1 MKKNSWKILLS
12 VLLMVTMVVGIL
24 PGAAFAEEPG
34 GTQDQQIVNENG
46 DGTGTGGDP
55 GQGPDSPDSEES
67 LSVSSVGASRAYNS
81 VPINLTVS
89 SYGAPFINGSTGEHT
104 VTTYKTTKYVK
115 RSDVGSDNA
124 SGSATG
130 RFVGSNETGW
140 TLYVDLV
147 VGNYTETLTTNARI
161 TNKDMSGATGNIT
174 FGVSFNT
181 SGGVSITLRIT
192 GGVPLPVEELETK
205 LVYDANGGVNPPAAE
220 AKQVEKGK
228 TGSFTVKGQENM
240 TNGDLI
246 FKEWNTAANGS
257 GTSYSKDDTAVVEA
271 GKTLTLYAQW
281 DNGQTPPPAP
291 TPDLGKLGITKTA
304 SVSTVKPGDNFSY
317 TISVANNTGVD
328 LTHVVVRDVLP
339 AGITY
344 VDSTVPAGVTFTGTT
359 DAPAWTIDSIKNG
372 DTVTL
377 TVNVTV
383 AENAVPGEVTNTAK
397 ITHIVAGMNEYGEDS
412 LPSATANVEIKS
424 GDEKVSMSGKL
435 TVKFVGLDSADFPAG
450 YKVSGAEGNEFFKG
464 NISPLTKD
472 ETAMTYTYS
481 TTIEAVPGK
490 EYTLSFAQTGFAVDG
505 YSCDAKETA
514 EVKATADKEAGLEA
528 TITIN
533 YTKNANVRVPAR
545 VIVEFVGLDS
555 ADPLPAAYAL
565 TGADT
570 NEFLK
575 GAIALGGEEAAAG
588 HRCRTYDTTVEA
600 VLGQSYTLKFS
611 QSDFN
616 VPGYNCDAQAE
627 VSGNYSAEPVQDD
640 GGGIEVR
647 IRLTY
652 TRQHLITYP
661 GMSVRIYFKG
671 IDSLPTGFN
680 YTLTGAAANPAAP
693 FIGGP
698 LTLRSGMDN
707 GVPYLQFDGG
717 ETTLESGREY
727 TFSFTQ
733 ANYDIDGYSCA
744 LGVTEFKFTPE
755 MATDIVNPVLFV
767 ATNVYTKD
775 GAGDP
780 DWDGLTITKT
790 ANRTYSTC
798 GSTLTYKIT
807 VTNKTGIE
815 LENIKVLDL
824 LDNNL
829 VYHSS
834 GNGFDPDSGMWV
846 ISKLANGNSA
856 ELTLRARI
864 KRGLSLGTVVTNTA
878 YLTEVTY
885 NNDPVRLD
893 PWLYAEASVTVVK
906 GAPQTGDDSDLGLW
920 LSVMTVSIALAG
932 AAAVVF
938 KKRRSN

>member
-1 MKKNSWKILLS
+1 MHNILAETVCDDRLIANLMKGMYDMKKNSWKILLS

-34 GTQDQQIVNENG
+34 GTQDQQIVNEDEG
-46 DGTGTGGDP
+46 GTGTGGDP
-55 GQGPDSPDSEES
+55 GQDPDSPDSEEFMS
-67 LSVSSVGASRAYNS
+67 VESVSASRAYNS

-104 VTTYKTTKYVK
+104 VTTYKITKYVK

-147 VGNYTETLTTNARI
+147 VGSYTETLTTNARI

-181 SGGVSITLRIT
+181 SGGVGTTLRIT
-192 GGVPLPVEELETK
+192 GGVPLPVEELETR

-246 FKEWNTAANGS
+246 FKGWNTAANGS

-344 VDSTVPAGVTFTGTT
+344 VDSTVPAGVTFTGSA

-377 TVNVTV
+377 TVNVAV

-397 ITHIVAGMNEYGEDS
+397 IAHIVAGMSEYGEDQLS
-412 LPSATANVEIKS
+412 GATANVEIKS
-424 GDEKVSMSGKL
+424 GDGGEE
-435 TVKFVGLDSADFPAG
+435 
-450 YKVSGAEGNEFFKG
+450 AE
-464 NISPLTKD
+464 
-472 ETAMTYTYS
+472 
-481 TTIEAVPGK
+481 
-490 EYTLSFAQTGFAVDG
+490 
-505 YSCDAKETA
+505 
-514 EVKATADKEAGLEA
+514 
-528 TITIN
+528 
-533 YTKNANVRVPAR
+533 VPAR
-545 VIVEFVGLDS
+545 VIVEFVGLDP

-575 GAIALGGEEAAAG
+575 GAIALGDEEAAAG
-588 HRCRTYDTTVEA
+588 LRCRTYNTTVKA
-600 VLGQSYTLKFS
+600 VLGKPYTLKFS
-611 QSDFN
+611 QSGFN

-652 TRQHLITYP
+652 TRQNLITYP
-661 GMSVRIYFKG
+661 EMSVRIYFKG

-698 LTLRSGMDN
+698 LTLRPGMDN
-707 GVPYLQFDGG
+707 GVPYLQLDGG

-733 ANYDIDGYSCA
+733 ANYNIDGYSCA

-775 GAGDP
+775 GSGDP

-790 ANRTYSTC
+790 ANRAYSTC

-846 ISKLANGNSA
+846 ISKLANGKSA

-885 NNDPVRLD
+885 NNDPVRLE

-920 LSVMTVSIALAG
+920 LAVMTASLALAG

-938 KKRRSN
+938 KKRRSS

>member
-12 VLLMVTMVVGIL
+12 VLLMVTMVAGML

-34 GTQDQQIVNENG
+34 GTQDQQIVNEDG

-55 GQGPDSPDSEES
+55 GQDPDSPDSEEFMS
-67 LSVSSVGASRAYNS
+67 VESVSASRAYNS

-104 VTTYKTTKYVK
+104 VTTYKITKYVK

-181 SGGVSITLRIT
+181 SGGVGTTLRIT

-205 LVYDANGGVNPPAAE
+205 IVYDANDGVNPPAAE
-220 AKQVEKGK
+220 SKQVEKGK

-240 TNGDLI
+240 TNGDLM
-246 FKEWNTAANGS
+246 FKGWNTAANGS
-257 GTSYSKDDTAVVEA
+257 GISYSKGDTAVVEA

-304 SVSTVKPGDNFSY
+304 SVSAVKPGDNFSY

-328 LTHVVVRDVLP
+328 LTHVVVRDALP

-344 VDSTVPAGVTFTGTT
+344 VDSTVPAGVAFTGTT
-359 DAPAWTIDSIKNG
+359 DAPAWTIDSIRNG
-372 DTVTL
+372 GTVTI

-397 ITHIVAGMNEYGEDS
+397 ITHIVAGMHEYGEDS
-412 LPSATANVEIKS
+412 LTSATANVEIKS
-424 GDEKVSMSGKL
+424 GDGGEE
-435 TVKFVGLDSADFPAG
+435 
-450 YKVSGAEGNEFFKG
+450 AE
-464 NISPLTKD
+464 
-472 ETAMTYTYS
+472 
-481 TTIEAVPGK
+481 
-490 EYTLSFAQTGFAVDG
+490 
-505 YSCDAKETA
+505 
-514 EVKATADKEAGLEA
+514 
-528 TITIN
+528 
-533 YTKNANVRVPAR
+533 VPAR
-545 VIVEFVGLDS
+545 VIVEFVGLDP

-588 HRCRTYDTTVEA
+588 LRCRTYNTTVKA
-600 VLGQSYTLKFS
+600 VLGKPYTLKFS
-611 QSDFN
+611 QSGFN

-652 TRQHLITYP
+652 TRQNLITYP
-661 GMSVRIYFKG
+661 EMSVRIYFKG
-671 IDSLPTGFN
+671 IDSLPTDFN

-698 LTLRSGMDN
+698 LTLRPGMDN
-707 GVPYLQFDGG
+707 GVPYLQLDGG

-733 ANYDIDGYSCA
+733 ANYNIDGYTCA

-775 GAGDP
+775 GSGDP

-846 ISKLANGNSA
+846 ISKLANGKSA

-864 KRGLSLGTVVTNTA
+864 KRGLSIGTVVTNTA

-885 NNDPVRLD
+885 NNDPVRLE

-920 LSVMTVSIALAG
+920 LSVMTASLALAG

-938 KKRRSN
+938 KKRRSS

>member
-55 GQGPDSPDSEES
+55 GQDSDSPDSEES

-104 VTTYKTTKYVK
+104 VTTYKITKYVK

-181 SGGVSITLRIT
+181 SGGVGTTLRIT
-192 GGVPLPVEELETK
+192 GGVPLPVEELETR

-246 FKEWNTAANGS
+246 FKGWNTAANGS

-397 ITHIVAGMNEYGEDS
+397 IAHIVAGMNEYGEDQLS
-412 LPSATANVEIKS
+412 SATAKVEIKS
-424 GDEKVSMSGKL
+424 GDGGEE
-435 TVKFVGLDSADFPAG
+435 
-450 YKVSGAEGNEFFKG
+450 AE
-464 NISPLTKD
+464 
-472 ETAMTYTYS
+472 
-481 TTIEAVPGK
+481 
-490 EYTLSFAQTGFAVDG
+490 
-505 YSCDAKETA
+505 
-514 EVKATADKEAGLEA
+514 
-528 TITIN
+528 
-533 YTKNANVRVPAR
+533 VPAR
-545 VIVEFVGLDS
+545 VIVEFVGLDP

-588 HRCRTYDTTVEA
+588 LRCRTYNTTVKA

-611 QSDFN
+611 QSGFN

-661 GMSVRIYFKG
+661 EMSVRIYFKG
-671 IDSLPTGFN
+671 IDSLPVGFN

-733 ANYDIDGYSCA
+733 ANYNIDGYSCA

-856 ELTLRARI
+856 ELTLRAKI

-920 LSVMTVSIALAG
+920 LSVMTASLALAG

>member
-12 VLLMVTMVVGIL
+12 VLLMVTMVAGML

-34 GTQDQQIVNENG
+34 GTQDQQIVNENE
-46 DGTGTGGDP
+46 DGTDTGGDP
-55 GQGPDSPDSEES
+55 GQDPDSPDSEES

-81 VPINLTVS
+81 VPINLTVT

-104 VTTYKTTKYVK
+104 VTTYKIAKYVK

-181 SGGVSITLRIT
+181 SGGVGTTLRIT

-246 FKEWNTAANGS
+246 FKGWNTAANGS
-257 GTSYSKDDTAVVEA
+257 GTSYSEADTAVVEA

-291 TPDLGKLGITKTA
+291 TPDLGKLGIKKTA

-344 VDSTVPAGVTFTGTT
+344 VDATIPAGVTFTGTT

-397 ITHIVAGMNEYGEDS
+397 IAHIVAGMNEYGEDQLS
-412 LPSATANVEIKS
+412 GATANVEIKS
-424 GDEKVSMSGKL
+424 GDGGEE
-435 TVKFVGLDSADFPAG
+435 
-450 YKVSGAEGNEFFKG
+450 AE
-464 NISPLTKD
+464 
-472 ETAMTYTYS
+472 
-481 TTIEAVPGK
+481 
-490 EYTLSFAQTGFAVDG
+490 
-505 YSCDAKETA
+505 
-514 EVKATADKEAGLEA
+514 
-528 TITIN
+528 
-533 YTKNANVRVPAR
+533 VPAR
-545 VIVEFVGLDS
+545 VIVEFVGLDP

-575 GAIALGGEEAAAG
+575 GAIALGDEEAAAG
-588 HRCRTYDTTVEA
+588 LRCRTYNTTVKA

-611 QSDFN
+611 QSGFN

-661 GMSVRIYFKG
+661 EMSVRIYFKG
-671 IDSLPTGFN
+671 IDSLPIGFN

-698 LTLRSGMDN
+698 LTLRSGIDN
-707 GVPYLQFDGG
+707 GVPYMQFDGG

-733 ANYDIDGYSCA
+733 ANYNIDGYSCA

-790 ANRTYSTC
+790 AKRTYSTC

-885 NNDPVRLD
+885 TTDPGRPEPGLNAV
-893 PWLYAEASVTVVK
+893 ASVTVVK

-920 LSVMTVSIALAG
+920 LSVMTLSIALAG

>member
-12 VLLMVTMVVGIL
+12 VLLMVTMVAGML

-34 GTQDQQIVNENG
+34 GTQDQQIVNEDG
-46 DGTGTGGDP
+46 DGTGTGGEP
-55 GQGPDSPDSEES
+55 GQGPDAPDSEES
-67 LSVSSVGASRAYNS
+67 LSVSSVSASRAYNS

-104 VTTYKTTKYVK
+104 ETTYKITKYVK

-181 SGGVSITLRIT
+181 SGGVSTTLRIT

-228 TGSFTVKGQENM
+228 TGSFTVKDKENM
-240 TNGDLI
+240 TNGELI
-246 FKEWNTAANGS
+246 FKGWNTAANGS
-257 GTSYSKDDTAVVEA
+257 GTSYSKGDTAVVEA

-281 DNGQTPPPAP
+281 DNGQTPPPAQ

-304 SVSTVKPGDNFSY
+304 SVSAVKPGDNFSY

-328 LTHVVVRDVLP
+328 LTHVVVRDALP

-344 VDSTVPAGVTFTGTT
+344 VDATVPAGVTFTGTT
-359 DAPAWTIDSIKNG
+359 DAPAWTIDSIRNG
-372 DTVTL
+372 GTVTL

-397 ITHIVAGMNEYGEDS
+397 IAHIVAGTNEYGEDQ
-412 LPSATANVEIKS
+412 LPGDTADVEIKS
-424 GDEKVSMSGKL
+424 GDGGEE
-435 TVKFVGLDSADFPAG
+435 
-450 YKVSGAEGNEFFKG
+450 AE
-464 NISPLTKD
+464 
-472 ETAMTYTYS
+472 
-481 TTIEAVPGK
+481 
-490 EYTLSFAQTGFAVDG
+490 
-505 YSCDAKETA
+505 
-514 EVKATADKEAGLEA
+514 
-528 TITIN
+528 
-533 YTKNANVRVPAR
+533 VPAR
-545 VIVEFVGLDS
+545 VIVEFVGLDP

-575 GAIALGGEEAAAG
+575 GAIALGDEEAAAG
-588 HRCRTYDTTVEA
+588 LRCRTYNTTVKA
-600 VLGQSYTLKFS
+600 VLGEPYTLKFS
-611 QSDFN
+611 QSGFN

-652 TRQHLITYP
+652 TRQNLITYP
-661 GMSVRIYFKG
+661 EMSVRIYFKG

-698 LTLRSGMDN
+698 LTLRPGMDN
-707 GVPYLQFDGG
+707 GVPYLQLDGG
-717 ETTLESGREY
+717 QTTLESGREY

-733 ANYDIDGYSCA
+733 ANYNIDGYSCA

-775 GAGDP
+775 GSGEP

-790 ANRTYSTC
+790 ANRAYSTC

-846 ISKLANGNSA
+846 ISKLANGKSA

-864 KRGLSLGTVVTNTA
+864 KRGLSIGTVVTNTA

-885 NNDPVRLD
+885 NNDPVRLE

-920 LSVMTVSIALAG
+920 LAVMTASLALAG

-938 KKRRSN
+938 KKRRSS

>member
-12 VLLMVTMVVGIL
+12 VLLMVTMVAGML
-24 PGAAFAEEPG
+24 PGAAFAEESG
-34 GTQDQQIVNENG
+34 GTQDQQIVNEDG

-55 GQGPDSPDSEES
+55 GQDPDSPDSEES

-104 VTTYKTTKYVK
+104 VTTYKITKYVK

-181 SGGVSITLRIT
+181 SGGVGTTLRIT
-192 GGVPLPVEELETK
+192 GGAALPVEELETK
-205 LVYDANGGVNPPAAE
+205 IVYDANGGVNPPAAE
-220 AKQVEKGK
+220 SKQVEKGK

-246 FKEWNTAANGS
+246 FKGWNTAANGS

-291 TPDLGKLGITKTA
+291 TPDLGKLGIKKTA
-304 SVSTVKPGDNFSY
+304 SVSTVKPGDKFSY

-397 ITHIVAGMNEYGEDS
+397 IAHIVAGMSEYGEDQLS
-412 LPSATANVEIKS
+412 GATADVEIKS
-424 GDEKVSMSGKL
+424 GDGGEE
-435 TVKFVGLDSADFPAG
+435 
-450 YKVSGAEGNEFFKG
+450 AE
-464 NISPLTKD
+464 
-472 ETAMTYTYS
+472 
-481 TTIEAVPGK
+481 
-490 EYTLSFAQTGFAVDG
+490 
-505 YSCDAKETA
+505 
-514 EVKATADKEAGLEA
+514 
-528 TITIN
+528 
-533 YTKNANVRVPAR
+533 VPAR
-545 VIVEFVGLDS
+545 VIVEFVGLDP

-575 GAIALGGEEAAAG
+575 GAIALGDEEANAG
-588 HRCRTYDTTVEA
+588 LRCRTYNTTVKA

-611 QSDFN
+611 QSGFN

-671 IDSLPTGFN
+671 IDSLPVGFN

-733 ANYDIDGYSCA
+733 ANYNIDGYTCA

-775 GAGDP
+775 GAGEP

-807 VTNKTGIE
+807 VINKTGIE

-846 ISKLANGNSA
+846 ISKLANGKSA

-878 YLTEVTY
+878 YLTEVTF
-885 NNDPVRLD
+885 NNDSVRLD
-893 PWLYAEASVTVVK
+893 PWFYAEASVTVVK

-920 LSVMTVSIALAG
+920 LSVMTASLALAG

>member
-104 VTTYKTTKYVK
+104 VTTYKITKYVK

-161 TNKDMSGATGNIT
+161 TNMDMSSATGSIG
-174 FGVSFNT
+174 FGISFNT
-181 SGGVSITLRIT
+181 QGGVGTTLRIT

-205 LVYDANGGVNPPAAE
+205 IVYDANGGVNPPAAE

-246 FKEWNTAANGS
+246 FKGWNTAANGS
-257 GTSYSKDDTAVVEA
+257 GTSYSKADTAVVEA

-377 TVNVTV
+377 TVNVAV

-397 ITHIVAGMNEYGEDS
+397 IAHIVAGMSEYGEDS
-412 LPSATANVEIKS
+412 LSSATAKVEIKS
-424 GDEKVSMSGKL
+424 GDGGEE
-435 TVKFVGLDSADFPAG
+435 
-450 YKVSGAEGNEFFKG
+450 AEDAE
-464 NISPLTKD
+464 
-472 ETAMTYTYS
+472 
-481 TTIEAVPGK
+481 EA
-490 EYTLSFAQTGFAVDG
+490 E
-505 YSCDAKETA
+505 
-514 EVKATADKEAGLEA
+514 
-528 TITIN
+528 
-533 YTKNANVRVPAR
+533 VPAR
-545 VIVEFVGLDS
+545 VIVEFVGLDP

-575 GAIALGGEEAAAG
+575 GAIALGDEEAAAG
-588 HRCRTYDTTVEA
+588 LRCRTYNTTVKA

-611 QSDFN
+611 QSGFN

-661 GMSVRIYFKG
+661 EMSVRIYFKG
-671 IDSLPTGFN
+671 IDSLPIGFN

-698 LTLRSGMDN
+698 LTLRSGIDN
-707 GVPYLQFDGG
+707 GVPYMQFDGG

-733 ANYDIDGYSCA
+733 ANYNIDGYSCA

-906 GAPQTGDDSDLGLW
+906 GAPQTGDDSNLGLW
-920 LSVMTVSIALAG
+920 LSVMTASLALAG

>member
-34 GTQDQQIVNENG
+34 GTQDQQIVNEDEG
-46 DGTGTGGDP
+46 GTGTGGDP

-104 VTTYKTTKYVK
+104 ETTYKITKYVK

-181 SGGVSITLRIT
+181 SGGVGTTLRIT
-192 GGVPLPVEELETK
+192 GGVPLPVEELETR

-240 TNGDLI
+240 TNGELI
-246 FKEWNTAANGS
+246 FKGWNTAANGS
-257 GTSYSKDDTAVVEA
+257 GTSYSKGDTAVVEA

-281 DNGQTPPPAP
+281 DSGQTPPPAP

-304 SVSTVKPGDNFSY
+304 SVSAVKPGDNFSY

-328 LTHVVVRDVLP
+328 LTHVVVRDALP

-344 VDSTVPAGVTFTGTT
+344 VDATIPAGVTFTGSAE
-359 DAPAWTIDSIKNG
+359 APAWTIDSIRNG
-372 DTVTL
+372 GTVTI

-397 ITHIVAGMNEYGEDS
+397 IAHIVAGMHEYGEDS
-412 LPSATANVEIKS
+412 LTSATANVEIKS
-424 GDEKVSMSGKL
+424 GDGGEE
-435 TVKFVGLDSADFPAG
+435 
-450 YKVSGAEGNEFFKG
+450 AE
-464 NISPLTKD
+464 
-472 ETAMTYTYS
+472 
-481 TTIEAVPGK
+481 
-490 EYTLSFAQTGFAVDG
+490 
-505 YSCDAKETA
+505 
-514 EVKATADKEAGLEA
+514 
-528 TITIN
+528 
-533 YTKNANVRVPAR
+533 VPAR
-545 VIVEFVGLDS
+545 VIVEFVGLDP

-588 HRCRTYDTTVEA
+588 LRCRTYNTTVKA

-611 QSDFN
+611 QSGFN

-661 GMSVRIYFKG
+661 EMSVRIYFKG

-733 ANYDIDGYSCA
+733 ANYNIDGYSCA

-920 LSVMTVSIALAG
+920 LSVMTASLALAG

>member
-1 MKKNSWKILLS
+1 MNMKKNSWKILLS

-34 GTQDQQIVNENG
+34 GTQDQQIVNEDG

-104 VTTYKTTKYVK
+104 VTTYKITKYVK

-181 SGGVSITLRIT
+181 SGGVGTTLRIT
-192 GGVPLPVEELETK
+192 GGVPLPVEELETR

-246 FKEWNTAANGS
+246 FKGWNTAANGS
-257 GTSYSKDDTAVVEA
+257 GTSYSKADTAVVEA

-377 TVNVTV
+377 TVNVAV

-397 ITHIVAGMNEYGEDS
+397 IAHIVAGMSEYGEDS
-412 LPSATANVEIKS
+412 LSSATAKVEIKS
-424 GDEKVSMSGKL
+424 GDGGEE
-435 TVKFVGLDSADFPAG
+435 
-450 YKVSGAEGNEFFKG
+450 AE
-464 NISPLTKD
+464 
-472 ETAMTYTYS
+472 
-481 TTIEAVPGK
+481 
-490 EYTLSFAQTGFAVDG
+490 
-505 YSCDAKETA
+505 
-514 EVKATADKEAGLEA
+514 
-528 TITIN
+528 
-533 YTKNANVRVPAR
+533 VPAR
-545 VIVEFVGLDS
+545 VIVEFVGLDP

-588 HRCRTYDTTVEA
+588 LRCRTYNTTVKA

-611 QSDFN
+611 QSGFN

-661 GMSVRIYFKG
+661 EMSVRIYFKG

-733 ANYDIDGYSCA
+733 ANYNIDGYTCV

-856 ELTLRARI
+856 ELTLRAKI

-906 GAPQTGDDSDLGLW
+906 GAPQTGDDSNLGLW
-920 LSVMTVSIALAG
+920 LSVMTVSMALAG

>member
-12 VLLMVTMVVGIL
+12 VLLMVTMVAGML

-34 GTQDQQIVNENG
+34 GTQDQQIVNENE
-46 DGTGTGGDP
+46 DGTDTGGDP
-55 GQGPDSPDSEES
+55 GQDPDSPDSEES

-81 VPINLTVS
+81 VPINLTVT
-89 SYGAPFINGSTGEHT
+89 SYGAPFINGSKSEHT
-104 VTTYKTTKYVK
+104 VTTYKIAKYVK

-181 SGGVSITLRIT
+181 SGGVGTTLRIT

-246 FKEWNTAANGS
+246 FKGWNTAANGS
-257 GTSYSKDDTAVVEA
+257 GTSYSEADTAVVEA

-291 TPDLGKLGITKTA
+291 TPDLGKLGIKKTA

-344 VDSTVPAGVTFTGTT
+344 VDATIPAGVTFTGTT

-397 ITHIVAGMNEYGEDS
+397 IAHIVAGMNEYGEDQR
-412 LPSATANVEIKS
+412 PGATANGEI
-424 GDEKVSMSGKL
+424 
-435 TVKFVGLDSADFPAG
+435 T
-450 YKVSGAEGNEFFKG
+450 SGAGGE
-464 NISPLTKD
+464 
-472 ETAMTYTYS
+472 
-481 TTIEAVPGK
+481 EA
-490 EYTLSFAQTGFAVDG
+490 E
-505 YSCDAKETA
+505 
-514 EVKATADKEAGLEA
+514 
-528 TITIN
+528 
-533 YTKNANVRVPAR
+533 VPAR
-545 VIVEFVGLDS
+545 VIVEFVGLDP

-575 GAIALGGEEAAAG
+575 GAIALGDEEAAAG
-588 HRCRTYDTTVEA
+588 LRCRTYNTTVKA

-611 QSDFN
+611 QSGFN

-661 GMSVRIYFKG
+661 EMSVRIYFKG
-671 IDSLPTGFN
+671 IDSLPIGFN

-698 LTLRSGMDN
+698 LTLRSGIDN
-707 GVPYLQFDGG
+707 GVPYMQFDGG

-733 ANYDIDGYSCA
+733 ANYNIDGYSCA

-920 LSVMTVSIALAG
+920 LSVMTLSIALAG

>member
-12 VLLMVTMVVGIL
+12 VLLMVTMVAGML

-34 GTQDQQIVNENG
+34 GTQDQQIVNEDEG
-46 DGTGTGGDP
+46 GTGTGGDP

-104 VTTYKTTKYVK
+104 ETTYKITKYVK

-181 SGGVSITLRIT
+181 SGGVGTTLRIT

-228 TGSFTVKGQENM
+228 TGSFTVKDKENM
-240 TNGDLI
+240 TNGELI
-246 FKEWNTAANGS
+246 FKGWNTAANGS
-257 GTSYSKDDTAVVEA
+257 GTSYSKGDTAVVEA

-304 SVSTVKPGDNFSY
+304 SVSAVKPGDNFSY

-328 LTHVVVRDVLP
+328 LTHVVVRDALP

-359 DAPAWTIDSIKNG
+359 DAPAWTIDSIRNG
-372 DTVTL
+372 GTVTI

-397 ITHIVAGMNEYGEDS
+397 IAHIVAGTHEYGEDQ
-412 LPSATANVEIKS
+412 LPGDTADVEIKS
-424 GDEKVSMSGKL
+424 GDGGEE
-435 TVKFVGLDSADFPAG
+435 
-450 YKVSGAEGNEFFKG
+450 AE
-464 NISPLTKD
+464 
-472 ETAMTYTYS
+472 
-481 TTIEAVPGK
+481 
-490 EYTLSFAQTGFAVDG
+490 
-505 YSCDAKETA
+505 
-514 EVKATADKEAGLEA
+514 
-528 TITIN
+528 
-533 YTKNANVRVPAR
+533 VPAR
-545 VIVEFVGLDS
+545 VIVEFVGLDP

-575 GAIALGGEEAAAG
+575 GAIALGDEEAAAG
-588 HRCRTYDTTVEA
+588 LRCRTYNTTVKA
-600 VLGQSYTLKFS
+600 VLGKPYTLKFS
-611 QSDFN
+611 QSGFN

-652 TRQHLITYP
+652 TRQNLITYP
-661 GMSVRIYFKG
+661 EMSVRIYFKG

-698 LTLRSGMDN
+698 LTLRPGMDN
-707 GVPYLQFDGG
+707 GVPYLQLDGG

-733 ANYDIDGYSCA
+733 ANYNIDGYTCA

-775 GAGDP
+775 GSGDP

-846 ISKLANGNSA
+846 ISKLANGKSA

-885 NNDPVRLD
+885 NNDPVRLE

-920 LSVMTVSIALAG
+920 LSVMTASLALAG

-938 KKRRSN
+938 KKRRSS

>member
-104 VTTYKTTKYVK
+104 VTTYKITKYVK

-181 SGGVSITLRIT
+181 SGGVGTTLRIT
-192 GGVPLPVEELETK
+192 GGVPLPVEELETR

-246 FKEWNTAANGS
+246 FKGWNTAANGS
-257 GTSYSKDDTAVVEA
+257 GTSYSEADTAVVEA

-291 TPDLGKLGITKTA
+291 TPDLGKLGIKKTA

-344 VDSTVPAGVTFTGTT
+344 VDATIPAGVTFTGTT

-397 ITHIVAGMNEYGEDS
+397 IAHIVAGMNEYGEDQLS
-412 LPSATANVEIKS
+412 SATANVEIKS
-424 GDEKVSMSGKL
+424 GDGGEE
-435 TVKFVGLDSADFPAG
+435 
-450 YKVSGAEGNEFFKG
+450 AE
-464 NISPLTKD
+464 
-472 ETAMTYTYS
+472 
-481 TTIEAVPGK
+481 
-490 EYTLSFAQTGFAVDG
+490 
-505 YSCDAKETA
+505 
-514 EVKATADKEAGLEA
+514 
-528 TITIN
+528 
-533 YTKNANVRVPAR
+533 VPAR
-545 VIVEFVGLDS
+545 VIVEFVGLDP

-575 GAIALGGEEAAAG
+575 GAIALGDEEAAAG
-588 HRCRTYDTTVEA
+588 LRCRTYNTTVKA

-611 QSDFN
+611 QSGFN

-652 TRQHLITYP
+652 TRQNLITYP
-661 GMSVRIYFKG
+661 EMSVRIYFKG
-671 IDSLPTGFN
+671 IDSLPEGFA
-680 YTLTGAAANPAAP
+680 YTLTGADTNPVSS
-693 FIGGP
+693 FKGP
-698 LTLRSGMDN
+698 LTLKSGVN
-707 GVPYLQFDGG
+707 SGIPYLQFDGG
-717 ETTLESGREY
+717 ETKLEVGKEY

-733 ANYDIDGYSCA
+733 ANYNIDGYSCA

-920 LSVMTVSIALAG
+920 LSVMTLSIALAG

>member
-1 MKKNSWKILLS
+1 MNMKKNSWKILLS

-34 GTQDQQIVNENG
+34 GTQDQQIVNEDG

-104 VTTYKTTKYVK
+104 VTTYKITKYVK

-181 SGGVSITLRIT
+181 SGDVGTTLRIT
-192 GGVPLPVEELETK
+192 GGVPLPVEELETR

-246 FKEWNTAANGS
+246 FKGWNTAANGS
-257 GTSYSKDDTAVVEA
+257 GTSYSKADTAVVEA

-359 DAPAWTIDSIKNG
+359 DAPSWTIDSIKNG

-377 TVNVTV
+377 TVNVAV

-397 ITHIVAGMNEYGEDS
+397 IAHIVAGMSEYGEDS
-412 LPSATANVEIKS
+412 LSSATAKVEIKS
-424 GDEKVSMSGKL
+424 GDGGEE
-435 TVKFVGLDSADFPAG
+435 
-450 YKVSGAEGNEFFKG
+450 AE
-464 NISPLTKD
+464 
-472 ETAMTYTYS
+472 
-481 TTIEAVPGK
+481 
-490 EYTLSFAQTGFAVDG
+490 
-505 YSCDAKETA
+505 
-514 EVKATADKEAGLEA
+514 
-528 TITIN
+528 
-533 YTKNANVRVPAR
+533 VPAR
-545 VIVEFVGLDS
+545 VIVEFVGLDP

-575 GAIALGGEEAAAG
+575 GAIALGDEEAAAG
-588 HRCRTYDTTVEA
+588 LRCRTYNTTVKA

-611 QSDFN
+611 QSGFN

-652 TRQHLITYP
+652 TKQHLITYP
-661 GMSVRIYFKG
+661 EMSVRIYFKG

-733 ANYDIDGYSCA
+733 ANYNIDGYSCV

-920 LSVMTVSIALAG
+920 LSVMTASIALAG

-938 KKRRSN
+938 KKRRSS

>member
-12 VLLMVTMVVGIL
+12 VLLMVTMVAGML
-24 PGAAFAEEPG
+24 PGAAFAEESG

-104 VTTYKTTKYVK
+104 VTTYKITKYVK

-147 VGNYTETLTTNARI
+147 VGNYTETITTNARI
-161 TNKDMSGATGNIT
+161 TNMDMSSATGNIT

-181 SGGVSITLRIT
+181 SGGVGTTLRIT
-192 GGVPLPVEELETK
+192 GGAALPVEELETK
-205 LVYDANGGVNPPAAE
+205 IVYDANGGVNPPAAE
-220 AKQVEKGK
+220 SKQVEKGK

-246 FKEWNTAANGS
+246 FKGWNTAANGS

-291 TPDLGKLGITKTA
+291 TPDLGKLGIKKTA

-359 DAPAWTIDSIKNG
+359 DAPAWTIDSIRNG
-372 DTVTL
+372 GTVTI
-377 TVNVTV
+377 TVNVAV
-383 AENAVPGEVTNTAK
+383 AEDAVPGKVTNTAK
-397 ITHIVAGMNEYGEDS
+397 ITAVGQQEYGEDS
-412 LPSATANVEIKS
+412 LPSATADVEIKS
-424 GDEKVSMSGKL
+424 GDGGEE
-435 TVKFVGLDSADFPAG
+435 
-450 YKVSGAEGNEFFKG
+450 AE
-464 NISPLTKD
+464 
-472 ETAMTYTYS
+472 
-481 TTIEAVPGK
+481 
-490 EYTLSFAQTGFAVDG
+490 
-505 YSCDAKETA
+505 
-514 EVKATADKEAGLEA
+514 
-528 TITIN
+528 
-533 YTKNANVRVPAR
+533 VPAR
-545 VIVEFVGLDS
+545 VIVEFVGLDP

-575 GAIALGGEEAAAG
+575 GAIALGDEEAAAG
-588 HRCRTYDTTVEA
+588 LRCRTYNTTVKA
-600 VLGQSYTLKFS
+600 DLGKPYTLKFS
-611 QSDFN
+611 QSGFN

-661 GMSVRIYFKG
+661 EMSVRIYFKG
-671 IDSLPTGFN
+671 IDSLPEGFA
-680 YTLTGAAANPAAP
+680 YTLTGADTNPVSS
-693 FIGGP
+693 FKGP
-698 LTLRSGMDN
+698 LTLKSGMDN

-717 ETTLESGREY
+717 ETTLESGKEY

-733 ANYDIDGYSCA
+733 ANYNIDGYTCA

-775 GAGDP
+775 GAGEP

-846 ISKLANGNSA
+846 ISKLANGKSA

>member
-67 LSVSSVGASRAYNS
+67 LSVSSVGASRAYSS

-104 VTTYKTTKYVK
+104 VTTYKITKNVK

-181 SGGVSITLRIT
+181 SGGVGTTLRIT

-205 LVYDANGGVNPPAAE
+205 IVYDANGGVNPPAAE

-240 TNGDLI
+240 TNGGLI
-246 FKEWNTAANGS
+246 FKGWNTAANGS

-397 ITHIVAGMNEYGEDS
+397 IAHIVAGMSEYGEDS
-412 LPSATANVEIKS
+412 LSSATANVEIKS
-424 GDEKVSMSGKL
+424 GDGGEE
-435 TVKFVGLDSADFPAG
+435 
-450 YKVSGAEGNEFFKG
+450 AE
-464 NISPLTKD
+464 
-472 ETAMTYTYS
+472 
-481 TTIEAVPGK
+481 
-490 EYTLSFAQTGFAVDG
+490 
-505 YSCDAKETA
+505 
-514 EVKATADKEAGLEA
+514 
-528 TITIN
+528 
-533 YTKNANVRVPAR
+533 VPAR
-545 VIVEFVGLDS
+545 VIVEFVGLDP

-588 HRCRTYDTTVEA
+588 LRCRTYNTTVKA

-611 QSDFN
+611 QSGFN

-661 GMSVRIYFKG
+661 EMSVRIYFKG
-671 IDSLPTGFN
+671 IDSLPEGFN

-733 ANYDIDGYSCA
+733 ANYNIDGYTCA

-775 GAGDP
+775 GSGEP

>member
-1 MKKNSWKILLS
+1 MNMKKNSWKILLS

-34 GTQDQQIVNENG
+34 GTQDQQIVNEDG

-104 VTTYKTTKYVK
+104 VTTYKITKYVK

-181 SGGVSITLRIT
+181 SGGVGTTLRIT
-192 GGVPLPVEELETK
+192 GGVPLPVEELETR

-246 FKEWNTAANGS
+246 FKGWNTAANGS
-257 GTSYSKDDTAVVEA
+257 GTSYSKADTAVVEA

-359 DAPAWTIDSIKNG
+359 DAPSWTIDSIKNG

-377 TVNVTV
+377 TVNVAV

-397 ITHIVAGMNEYGEDS
+397 IAHIVAGMSEYGEDS
-412 LPSATANVEIKS
+412 LSSATAKVEIKS
-424 GDEKVSMSGKL
+424 GDGGEE
-435 TVKFVGLDSADFPAG
+435 
-450 YKVSGAEGNEFFKG
+450 AE
-464 NISPLTKD
+464 
-472 ETAMTYTYS
+472 
-481 TTIEAVPGK
+481 
-490 EYTLSFAQTGFAVDG
+490 
-505 YSCDAKETA
+505 
-514 EVKATADKEAGLEA
+514 
-528 TITIN
+528 
-533 YTKNANVRVPAR
+533 VPAR
-545 VIVEFVGLDS
+545 VIVEFVGLDP

-575 GAIALGGEEAAAG
+575 GAIALGDEEAAAG
-588 HRCRTYDTTVEA
+588 LRCRTYNTTVKA

-611 QSDFN
+611 QSGFN

-652 TRQHLITYP
+652 TKQHLITYP
-661 GMSVRIYFKG
+661 EMSVRIYFKG

-698 LTLRSGMDN
+698 LTLRSGSGMDN

-733 ANYDIDGYSCA
+733 ANYNIDGYSCV

-920 LSVMTVSIALAG
+920 LSVMTASIALAG

-938 KKRRSN
+938 KKRRSS

>member
-12 VLLMVTMVVGIL
+12 VLLMVTMVVGML
-24 PGAAFAEEPG
+24 PGAAFAEEPS
-34 GTQDQQIVNENG
+34 GTQDQQIVNEDG
-46 DGTGTGGDP
+46 DGTGTGGEP

-104 VTTYKTTKYVK
+104 VTTYKITKYVK

-140 TLYVDLV
+140 TLYIDLE
-147 VGNYTETLTTNARI
+147 VGNYKETLTTNARI

-181 SGGVSITLRIT
+181 SGGVGTTLRIT
-192 GGVPLPVEELETK
+192 GGVPLPVEELETR

-228 TGSFTVKGQENM
+228 TGSFTVKGKENM

-246 FKEWNTAANGS
+246 FKRWNTAANGS
-257 GTSYSKDDTAVVEA
+257 GTSYSEADTAVVEA

-344 VDSTVPAGVTFTGTT
+344 VDATVPAGVTFTGTT

-383 AENAVPGEVTNTAK
+383 AENAVPGKVTNTAK
-397 ITHIVAGMNEYGEDS
+397 IAHIVAGMSEYGEDQLS
-412 LPSATANVEIKS
+412 GATANVEIKS
-424 GDEKVSMSGKL
+424 GDGGEE
-435 TVKFVGLDSADFPAG
+435 
-450 YKVSGAEGNEFFKG
+450 AE
-464 NISPLTKD
+464 
-472 ETAMTYTYS
+472 
-481 TTIEAVPGK
+481 
-490 EYTLSFAQTGFAVDG
+490 
-505 YSCDAKETA
+505 
-514 EVKATADKEAGLEA
+514 
-528 TITIN
+528 
-533 YTKNANVRVPAR
+533 VPAR

-588 HRCRTYDTTVEA
+588 LRCRTYNTTVKA

-611 QSDFN
+611 QSGFN

-661 GMSVRIYFKG
+661 EMSVRIYFKG

-733 ANYDIDGYSCA
+733 ANYNIDGYTCA

-775 GAGDP
+775 GSGEP

>member
-12 VLLMVTMVVGIL
+12 VLLMVTMVAGML

-34 GTQDQQIVNENG
+34 GTQDQQIVNEDEG
-46 DGTGTGGDP
+46 GTGTGGDP

-104 VTTYKTTKYVK
+104 ETTYKITKYVK

-181 SGGVSITLRIT
+181 SGGVGTTLRIT
-192 GGVPLPVEELETK
+192 GGAALPVEELETK

-220 AKQVEKGK
+220 SKQVEKGK
-228 TGSFTVKGQENM
+228 TGSFTVKDKENM
-240 TNGDLI
+240 TNGELI
-246 FKEWNTAANGS
+246 FKGWNTAANGS
-257 GTSYSKDDTAVVEA
+257 GTSYSKGDTAVVEA

-281 DNGQTPPPAP
+281 DNGQTPPPAQ

-304 SVSTVKPGDNFSY
+304 SVSAVKPGDSFSY

-328 LTHVVVRDVLP
+328 LTHVVVRDALP

-344 VDSTVPAGVTFTGTT
+344 VDSTIPAGVAFTGTT
-359 DAPAWTIDSIKNG
+359 DAPAWTIDSIRNG
-372 DTVTL
+372 GTVTI
-377 TVNVTV
+377 TVNVAV
-383 AENAVPGEVTNTAK
+383 AEDAVPGKVTNTAK
-397 ITHIVAGMNEYGEDS
+397 ITLIVVGQQEYGENQ
-412 LPSATANVEIKS
+412 LPGDTADVEIKS
-424 GDEKVSMSGKL
+424 GDGGEE
-435 TVKFVGLDSADFPAG
+435 
-450 YKVSGAEGNEFFKG
+450 AE
-464 NISPLTKD
+464 
-472 ETAMTYTYS
+472 
-481 TTIEAVPGK
+481 
-490 EYTLSFAQTGFAVDG
+490 
-505 YSCDAKETA
+505 
-514 EVKATADKEAGLEA
+514 
-528 TITIN
+528 
-533 YTKNANVRVPAR
+533 VPAR
-545 VIVEFVGLDS
+545 VIVEFVGLDP

-575 GAIALGGEEAAAG
+575 GAIALGDEEAAAG
-588 HRCRTYDTTVEA
+588 LRCRTYNTTVKA
-600 VLGQSYTLKFS
+600 VLGKPYTLKFS
-611 QSDFN
+611 QSGFN

-652 TRQHLITYP
+652 TRQNLITYP
-661 GMSVRIYFKG
+661 EMSVRIYFKG

-698 LTLRSGMDN
+698 LTLSPGMDN
-707 GVPYLQFDGG
+707 GVPYLQLDGG

-733 ANYDIDGYSCA
+733 ANYNIDGYSCA

-775 GAGDP
+775 GSGEP

-846 ISKLANGNSA
+846 ISKLANGKSA

-893 PWLYAEASVTVVK
+893 PWLYAEANVTVVK

-920 LSVMTVSIALAG
+920 LAVMTASIALAG

-938 KKRRSN
+938 KKRRSS

>member
-1 MKKNSWKILLS
+1 MNMKKNSWKILLS

-34 GTQDQQIVNENG
+34 GTQDQQIVNEDG

-104 VTTYKTTKYVK
+104 VTTYKITKYVK

-181 SGGVSITLRIT
+181 SGGVGTTLRIT
-192 GGVPLPVEELETK
+192 GGVPLPVEELETR

-246 FKEWNTAANGS
+246 FKGWNTAANGS
-257 GTSYSKDDTAVVEA
+257 GTSYSEADTAVVEA

-304 SVSTVKPGDNFSY
+304 SVSAVKPGDNFSY

-344 VDSTVPAGVTFTGTT
+344 VDATVPAGVTFTGTT

-383 AENAVPGEVTNTAK
+383 AENAVPGKVTNTAK
-397 ITHIVAGMNEYGEDS
+397 IAHIVAGMNEYGEDQ
-412 LPSATANVEIKS
+412 LPGDTADVEIKS
-424 GDEKVSMSGKL
+424 GDGGEE
-435 TVKFVGLDSADFPAG
+435 
-450 YKVSGAEGNEFFKG
+450 AE
-464 NISPLTKD
+464 
-472 ETAMTYTYS
+472 
-481 TTIEAVPGK
+481 
-490 EYTLSFAQTGFAVDG
+490 
-505 YSCDAKETA
+505 
-514 EVKATADKEAGLEA
+514 
-528 TITIN
+528 
-533 YTKNANVRVPAR
+533 VPAR
-545 VIVEFVGLDS
+545 VIVEFVGLDP
-555 ADPLPAAYAL
+555 ADPLPSGYAL

-575 GAIALGGEEAAAG
+575 GAIALGDEEAAAG
-588 HRCRTYDTTVEA
+588 LRCRTYNTTVKA

-611 QSDFN
+611 QSGFN

-652 TRQHLITYP
+652 TKQHLITYP
-661 GMSVRIYFKG
+661 EMSVRIYFKG
-671 IDSLPTGFN
+671 IDSLPVGFN

-733 ANYDIDGYSCA
+733 ANYNIDGYTCV

-846 ISKLANGNSA
+846 ISKLANGKSA

-864 KRGLSLGTVVTNTA
+864 KRGLSIGTVVTNTA

-885 NNDPVRLD
+885 NNDPVRLE

>member
-1 MKKNSWKILLS
+1 MQTVCASGMDRQMKGEYFIMNNASLRRIFSLLLA
-12 VLLMVTMVVGIL
+12 VMMVCALLPT
-24 PGAAFAEEPG
+24 AAFAEDIAEPQDGNG
-34 GTQDQQIVNENG
+34 GVAAYAN
-46 DGTGTGGDP
+46 
-55 GQGPDSPDSEES
+55 
-67 LSVSSVGASRAYNS
+67 SSV
-81 VPINLTVS
+81 PLTLNIS

-104 VTTYKTTKYVK
+104 VTTYKITKYVK

-181 SGGVSITLRIT
+181 SGGVGTTLRIT

-246 FKEWNTAANGS
+246 FKGWNTAANGS
-257 GTSYSKDDTAVVEA
+257 GTSYSKGDTAVVEA

-281 DNGQTPPPAP
+281 DNGQTPPPAQ

-304 SVSTVKPGDNFSY
+304 SVSAVKPGDSFSY

-328 LTHVVVRDVLP
+328 LTHVVVRDALP

-359 DAPAWTIDSIKNG
+359 DAPAWTIDSIRNG
-372 DTVTL
+372 GTVTI
-377 TVNVTV
+377 TVNVAV
-383 AENAVPGEVTNTAK
+383 AEDAVPGKVTNTAK
-397 ITHIVAGMNEYGEDS
+397 IALIVVGQQEYGEDQ
-412 LPSATANVEIKS
+412 LPGDTADVEIKS
-424 GDEKVSMSGKL
+424 GDGGEE
-435 TVKFVGLDSADFPAG
+435 
-450 YKVSGAEGNEFFKG
+450 AE
-464 NISPLTKD
+464 
-472 ETAMTYTYS
+472 
-481 TTIEAVPGK
+481 
-490 EYTLSFAQTGFAVDG
+490 
-505 YSCDAKETA
+505 
-514 EVKATADKEAGLEA
+514 
-528 TITIN
+528 
-533 YTKNANVRVPAR
+533 VPAR

-575 GAIALGGEEAAAG
+575 GAIALGDEEAAAG
-588 HRCRTYDTTVEA
+588 LRCRTYNTTVKA

-611 QSDFN
+611 QSGFN
-616 VPGYNCDAQAE
+616 IPGYNCDAQAE
-627 VSGNYSAEPVQDD
+627 VSGNYSTEPVQDD

-652 TRQHLITYP
+652 TKQHLITYP
-661 GMSVRIYFKG
+661 EMSVRIYFKG

-707 GVPYLQFDGG
+707 GVPYLQLDGG
-717 ETTLESGREY
+717 ETKLEVGKEY

-733 ANYDIDGYSCA
+733 ANYNIDGYTCV

-775 GAGDP
+775 GSGDP

-846 ISKLANGNSA
+846 ISKLANGKSA

-885 NNDPVRLD
+885 NNDPVRLE
-893 PWLYAEASVTVVK
+893 PWLYAEARVTVVK

-938 KKRRSN
+938 KKRRSS

>member
-12 VLLMVTMVVGIL
+12 VLLMVTMVVGML

-34 GTQDQQIVNENG
+34 GTQDQQIVNEDG

-104 VTTYKTTKYVK
+104 VTTYKITKYVK

-181 SGGVSITLRIT
+181 SGGVGTTLRIT

-205 LVYDANGGVNPPAAE
+205 IVYDANDGVNPPAAE
-220 AKQVEKGK
+220 SKQVEKGK

-246 FKEWNTAANGS
+246 FKGWNTAANGS
-257 GTSYSKDDTAVVEA
+257 GTSYSKGDTAVVEA

-281 DNGQTPPPAP
+281 DNGQTPPPAQ

-304 SVSTVKPGDNFSY
+304 SVSAVKPGDNFSY

-328 LTHVVVRDVLP
+328 LTHVVVRDALP

-344 VDSTVPAGVTFTGTT
+344 VDSTVPAGVSFTGSAE
-359 DAPAWTIDSIKNG
+359 APAWTIASIKNG
-372 DTVTL
+372 DTVTFS
-377 TVNVTV
+377 VNVTV
-383 AENAVPGEVTNTAK
+383 AENAVPGKVTNTAK
-397 ITHIVAGMNEYGEDS
+397 ITHIVAGTNEYGEDQ
-412 LPSATANVEIKS
+412 LPGDTADVEIKS
-424 GDEKVSMSGKL
+424 GDGGEE
-435 TVKFVGLDSADFPAG
+435 
-450 YKVSGAEGNEFFKG
+450 AE
-464 NISPLTKD
+464 
-472 ETAMTYTYS
+472 
-481 TTIEAVPGK
+481 
-490 EYTLSFAQTGFAVDG
+490 
-505 YSCDAKETA
+505 
-514 EVKATADKEAGLEA
+514 
-528 TITIN
+528 
-533 YTKNANVRVPAR
+533 VPAR
-545 VIVEFVGLDS
+545 VIVEFVGLDP
-555 ADPLPAAYAL
+555 ADPLPDAYAL

-575 GAIALGGEEAAAG
+575 GAIALGDEEAAAG
-588 HRCRTYDTTVEA
+588 LRCRTYNTTVKA

-611 QSDFN
+611 QSGFN

-652 TRQHLITYP
+652 TRQNLITYP
-661 GMSVRIYFKG
+661 EMSVRIYFKG

-733 ANYDIDGYSCA
+733 ANYNIDGYSCA

-878 YLTEVTY
+878 YLTEVTF

>member
-34 GTQDQQIVNENG
+34 GTQDQQIVNEDG

-104 VTTYKTTKYVK
+104 VTTYKITKYVK

-181 SGGVSITLRIT
+181 SGGVGTTLRIT

-228 TGSFTVKGQENM
+228 TGSFTVKGKENM
-240 TNGDLI
+240 TNGELI
-246 FKEWNTAANGS
+246 FKGWNTAANGS
-257 GTSYSKDDTAVVEA
+257 GTSYSEADTAVVEA

-344 VDSTVPAGVTFTGTT
+344 VDSTVPAGVAFTGTT

-383 AENAVPGEVTNTAK
+383 AENAVPGKVTNTAK
-397 ITHIVAGMNEYGEDS
+397 ITHIVAGMSEYGEDQLS
-412 LPSATANVEIKS
+412 GATADVEIKS
-424 GDEKVSMSGKL
+424 GDGGEE
-435 TVKFVGLDSADFPAG
+435 
-450 YKVSGAEGNEFFKG
+450 AE
-464 NISPLTKD
+464 
-472 ETAMTYTYS
+472 
-481 TTIEAVPGK
+481 
-490 EYTLSFAQTGFAVDG
+490 
-505 YSCDAKETA
+505 
-514 EVKATADKEAGLEA
+514 
-528 TITIN
+528 
-533 YTKNANVRVPAR
+533 VPAR
-545 VIVEFVGLDS
+545 VIVEFVGLDP

-575 GAIALGGEEAAAG
+575 GAIALGDEEAAAG
-588 HRCRTYDTTVEA
+588 LRCRTYNTTVKA
-600 VLGQSYTLKFS
+600 VLGQPYTLKFS
-611 QSDFN
+611 QSGFN

-652 TRQHLITYP
+652 TRQNLITYP
-661 GMSVRIYFKG
+661 EMSVRIYFKG

-698 LTLRSGMDN
+698 LTLRPGMDN

-733 ANYDIDGYSCA
+733 ANYNIDGYSCA

-775 GAGDP
+775 GSGDP

-790 ANRTYSTC
+790 ANRAYSTC

-846 ISKLANGNSA
+846 ISKLANGKSA

-885 NNDPVRLD
+885 NNDPVRLE

-920 LSVMTVSIALAG
+920 LSVMTASLALAG

-938 KKRRSN
+938 KKRRSS

>member
-12 VLLMVTMVVGIL
+12 VLLMVTMVAGIL

-34 GTQDQQIVNENG
+34 GTQDQQIVNENE
-46 DGTGTGGDP
+46 DGTDTGGDP

-104 VTTYKTTKYVK
+104 VTTYKITKYVK

-147 VGNYTETLTTNARI
+147 VGSYTETLTTNARI
-161 TNKDMSGATGNIT
+161 TNMDMSNASGYVT
-174 FGVSFNT
+174 FGLSFNT
-181 SGGVSITLRIT
+181 QGGASTSLHIT
-192 GGVPLPVEELETK
+192 GGAALPVEKLETK
-205 LVYDANGGVNPPAAE
+205 IVYDANDGVNPPAAE
-220 AKQVEKGK
+220 SKQVEKGK

-246 FKEWNTAANGS
+246 FKGWNTAANGS

-344 VDSTVPAGVTFTGTT
+344 VDATVPAGVTFTGTT

-383 AENAVPGEVTNTAK
+383 AENAVPGKVTNTAK
-397 ITHIVAGMNEYGEDS
+397 ITHIIAGMHEYGEDS
-412 LPSATANVEIKS
+412 LTSATVNVEIKS
-424 GDEKVSMSGKL
+424 GDGGEE
-435 TVKFVGLDSADFPAG
+435 
-450 YKVSGAEGNEFFKG
+450 AE
-464 NISPLTKD
+464 
-472 ETAMTYTYS
+472 
-481 TTIEAVPGK
+481 
-490 EYTLSFAQTGFAVDG
+490 
-505 YSCDAKETA
+505 
-514 EVKATADKEAGLEA
+514 
-528 TITIN
+528 
-533 YTKNANVRVPAR
+533 VPAR
-545 VIVEFVGLDS
+545 VIVEFVGLDP

-588 HRCRTYDTTVEA
+588 LRCRTYNTTVKA

-611 QSDFN
+611 QSGFN

-661 GMSVRIYFKG
+661 EMSVRIYFKG

-733 ANYDIDGYSCA
+733 ANYNIDGYSCA

-775 GAGDP
+775 GSGEP

-856 ELTLRARI
+856 ELTLRAKI

-920 LSVMTVSIALAG
+920 LSVMTASIALAG

>member
-55 GQGPDSPDSEES
+55 GQGPDSPDCEES
-67 LSVSSVGASRAYNS
+67 LSVSSVGASRAYSS

-104 VTTYKTTKYVK
+104 VTTYKITKYVK

-181 SGGVSITLRIT
+181 SGGVGTTLRIT

-205 LVYDANGGVNPPAAE
+205 IVYDANGGVNPPAAE

-246 FKEWNTAANGS
+246 FKGWNTAANGS

-397 ITHIVAGMNEYGEDS
+397 IAHIVAGMSEYGEDS
-412 LPSATANVEIKS
+412 LSSATANVEIKS
-424 GDEKVSMSGKL
+424 GDGGEE
-435 TVKFVGLDSADFPAG
+435 
-450 YKVSGAEGNEFFKG
+450 AE
-464 NISPLTKD
+464 
-472 ETAMTYTYS
+472 
-481 TTIEAVPGK
+481 
-490 EYTLSFAQTGFAVDG
+490 
-505 YSCDAKETA
+505 
-514 EVKATADKEAGLEA
+514 
-528 TITIN
+528 
-533 YTKNANVRVPAR
+533 VPAR
-545 VIVEFVGLDS
+545 VIVEFVGLDP

-588 HRCRTYDTTVEA
+588 LRCRTYNTTVKA

-611 QSDFN
+611 QSGFN

-661 GMSVRIYFKG
+661 EMSVRIYFKG
-671 IDSLPTGFN
+671 IDSLPEGFN

-733 ANYDIDGYSCA
+733 ANYNIDGYTCA

-775 GAGDP
+775 GSGEP

>member
-1 MKKNSWKILLS
+1 MHNILAETVCDDRLIANLMKGMYDMKKNSWKILLS
-12 VLLMVTMVVGIL
+12 VLLMVTMVAGML

-34 GTQDQQIVNENG
+34 GTQDQQIVNEDEG
-46 DGTGTGGDP
+46 GTGTGGDP
-55 GQGPDSPDSEES
+55 GQDPDSPDSEEFMS
-67 LSVSSVGASRAYNS
+67 VESVSASRAYNS

-104 VTTYKTTKYVK
+104 VTTYKITKYVK

-181 SGGVSITLRIT
+181 SGGVGTTLRIT

-246 FKEWNTAANGS
+246 FKGWNTAANGS

-344 VDSTVPAGVTFTGTT
+344 VDSTVPAGVAFTGTT
-359 DAPAWTIDSIKNG
+359 DAPAWTIDSIKTG

-383 AENAVPGEVTNTAK
+383 AENAVPGKVTNTAK
-397 ITHIVAGMNEYGEDS
+397 ITHIVAGMSEYGEDQLS
-412 LPSATANVEIKS
+412 GATADVEIKS
-424 GDEKVSMSGKL
+424 GDGGEE
-435 TVKFVGLDSADFPAG
+435 
-450 YKVSGAEGNEFFKG
+450 AE
-464 NISPLTKD
+464 
-472 ETAMTYTYS
+472 
-481 TTIEAVPGK
+481 
-490 EYTLSFAQTGFAVDG
+490 
-505 YSCDAKETA
+505 
-514 EVKATADKEAGLEA
+514 
-528 TITIN
+528 
-533 YTKNANVRVPAR
+533 VPAR
-545 VIVEFVGLDS
+545 VIVEFVGLEP

-575 GAIALGGEEAAAG
+575 GAIALGDEEAAAG
-588 HRCRTYDTTVEA
+588 LRCRTYNTTVKA
-600 VLGQSYTLKFS
+600 VLGQPYTLKFS
-611 QSDFN
+611 QSGFN

-652 TRQHLITYP
+652 TKQHLITYP
-661 GMSVRIYFKG
+661 EMSVRIYFKG
-671 IDSLPTGFN
+671 IDSLPVGFN

-707 GVPYLQFDGG
+707 GVPYLQLDGG

-733 ANYDIDGYSCA
+733 ANYNIDGYTCA

-775 GAGDP
+775 GSGDP

-846 ISKLANGNSA
+846 ISKLANGKSA

-885 NNDPVRLD
+885 NNDPVRLE
-893 PWLYAEASVTVVK
+893 PWVYAEASVTVVK

-920 LSVMTVSIALAG
+920 LAVMTASLALAG

>member
-67 LSVSSVGASRAYNS
+67 LSVSSVGASRAYSS

-104 VTTYKTTKYVK
+104 VTTYKITKHVK

-181 SGGVSITLRIT
+181 SGGVGTTLIIT

-205 LVYDANGGVNPPAAE
+205 IVYDANGGVNPPAAE

-246 FKEWNTAANGS
+246 FKGWNTAANGS

-397 ITHIVAGMNEYGEDS
+397 ITHIVAGMSEYGEDQLS
-412 LPSATANVEIKS
+412 SATANVEIKS
-424 GDEKVSMSGKL
+424 GDGGEE
-435 TVKFVGLDSADFPAG
+435 
-450 YKVSGAEGNEFFKG
+450 AE
-464 NISPLTKD
+464 
-472 ETAMTYTYS
+472 
-481 TTIEAVPGK
+481 
-490 EYTLSFAQTGFAVDG
+490 
-505 YSCDAKETA
+505 
-514 EVKATADKEAGLEA
+514 
-528 TITIN
+528 
-533 YTKNANVRVPAR
+533 VPAR
-545 VIVEFVGLDS
+545 VIVEFVGLDP

-588 HRCRTYDTTVEA
+588 LRCRTYNTTVKA

-611 QSDFN
+611 QSGFN

>member
-34 GTQDQQIVNENG
+34 GTQDQQIVNENE
-46 DGTGTGGDP
+46 DGTDTGGDP
-55 GQGPDSPDSEES
+55 GQGPDSPDSGES

-104 VTTYKTTKYVK
+104 VTTYKITKYVK

-181 SGGVSITLRIT
+181 SGGVGTTLRIT

-205 LVYDANGGVNPPAAE
+205 IVYDANGGVNPPAAE

-240 TNGDLI
+240 TNGELI
-246 FKEWNTAANGS
+246 FKGWNTAANGS

-291 TPDLGKLGITKTA
+291 TPDLGKLGIKKTA
-304 SVSTVKPGDNFSY
+304 SVSTVKPGDKFSY

-344 VDSTVPAGVTFTGTT
+344 VDATIPAGVTFTGTT

-397 ITHIVAGMNEYGEDS
+397 IAHIVAGTSEYGEDQLS
-412 LPSATANVEIKS
+412 SATADVEIKS
-424 GDEKVSMSGKL
+424 GDGGEE
-435 TVKFVGLDSADFPAG
+435 
-450 YKVSGAEGNEFFKG
+450 AE
-464 NISPLTKD
+464 
-472 ETAMTYTYS
+472 
-481 TTIEAVPGK
+481 
-490 EYTLSFAQTGFAVDG
+490 
-505 YSCDAKETA
+505 
-514 EVKATADKEAGLEA
+514 
-528 TITIN
+528 
-533 YTKNANVRVPAR
+533 VPAR

-588 HRCRTYDTTVEA
+588 LRCRTYNTTVKA

-611 QSDFN
+611 QSGFN

-661 GMSVRIYFKG
+661 EMSVRIYFKG
-671 IDSLPTGFN
+671 IDSLPVGFN

-733 ANYDIDGYSCA
+733 ANYNIDGYSCA

-846 ISKLANGNSA
+846 ISKLANGKSA

-906 GAPQTGDDSDLGLW
+906 GAPQTGDESDLGLW
-920 LSVMTVSIALAG
+920 LAVMTASLALAG

-938 KKRRSN
+938 KKRRSS

>member
-34 GTQDQQIVNENG
+34 GTQDQQIVNENE
-46 DGTGTGGDP
+46 DGTDTGGDP
-55 GQGPDSPDSEES
+55 EQSTPPADGDDGDRGSDSPVLTGSRPVTITVRVFSE
-67 LSVSSVGASRAYNS
+67 
-81 VPINLTVS
+81 
-89 SYGAPFINGSTGEHT
+89 STGAA
-104 VTTYKTTKYVK
+104 VT
-115 RSDVGSDNA
+115 VGSDTAGAGTPGQIQSADYKIPPLTNFVDSSKFGRVTKVA
-124 SGSATG
+124 GNWYFPSGDQQPGATVQWSTNSSTGTMTYWVDWYNPDGGGSTSNLWNFTLKYDANGGSGAPAEQTWGTNDKYTKSHTFVIPNTTPTREGYTFMGWSDTKDGSATRQPG
-130 RFVGSNETGW
+130 GTCLVSQTVSGYNGGSVTK
-140 TLYVDLV
+140 TLYAVW
-147 VGNYTETLTTNARI
+147 EE
-161 TNKDMSGATGNIT
+161 
-174 FGVSFNT
+174 NT
-181 SGGVSITLRIT
+181 PSQ
-192 GGVPLPVEELETK
+192 PPVEELETK
-205 LVYDANGGVNPPAAE
+205 IVYDANDGVNPPAAE
-220 AKQVEKGK
+220 SKQVEKGK

-246 FKEWNTAANGS
+246 FKGWNTAANGS
-257 GTSYSKDDTAVVEA
+257 GASYSKGDTAVVEA

-281 DNGQTPPPAP
+281 DNGQTPPPAQ

-304 SVSTVKPGDNFSY
+304 SVSAVNPGDNFSY
-317 TISVANNTGVD
+317 TISVANNTGAD
-328 LTHVVVRDVLP
+328 LTDVVVRDALP

-344 VDSTVPAGVTFTGTT
+344 VDSTVPAGVSFTGSAE
-359 DAPAWTIDSIKNG
+359 APAWTIASIKNG
-372 DTVTL
+372 DTVTFS
-377 TVNVTV
+377 VNVTV
-383 AENAVPGEVTNTAK
+383 AENAVPGKVTNTAK
-397 ITHIVAGMNEYGEDS
+397 ITHIVAGMNDYGEDQ
-412 LPSATANVEIKS
+412 LPGDTADVEIKS
-424 GDEKVSMSGKL
+424 GDGGEE
-435 TVKFVGLDSADFPAG
+435 
-450 YKVSGAEGNEFFKG
+450 AE
-464 NISPLTKD
+464 
-472 ETAMTYTYS
+472 
-481 TTIEAVPGK
+481 
-490 EYTLSFAQTGFAVDG
+490 
-505 YSCDAKETA
+505 
-514 EVKATADKEAGLEA
+514 
-528 TITIN
+528 
-533 YTKNANVRVPAR
+533 VPAR
-545 VIVEFVGLDS
+545 VIVEFVGLDP

-588 HRCRTYDTTVEA
+588 LRCRTYNTTVKA

-611 QSDFN
+611 QSGFN

-671 IDSLPTGFN
+671 IDSLPEGFA
-680 YTLTGAAANPAAP
+680 YTLTGADTNPVSS
-693 FIGGP
+693 FKGP

-733 ANYDIDGYSCA
+733 ANYNIDGYSCA

-856 ELTLRARI
+856 ELTLRAKI

-920 LSVMTVSIALAG
+920 LSVMTASLALAG

>member
-12 VLLMVTMVVGIL
+12 VLLMVTMVAGML

-34 GTQDQQIVNENG
+34 GTQDQQLVNEDEG
-46 DGTGTGGDP
+46 GTGTGGDP
-55 GQGPDSPDSEES
+55 GQDPDSPDSEES

-104 VTTYKTTKYVK
+104 VTTYKITKYVK

-147 VGNYTETLTTNARI
+147 VGSYTETLTTNARI

-181 SGGVSITLRIT
+181 SGGVGTTLRIT
-192 GGVPLPVEELETK
+192 GGVPLPVEELETR

-246 FKEWNTAANGS
+246 FKGWNTAANGS

-359 DAPAWTIDSIKNG
+359 DAPAWTIDSIRNG

-397 ITHIVAGMNEYGEDS
+397 IAHIVAGMSEYGEDQLS
-412 LPSATANVEIKS
+412 SATANVEIKS
-424 GDEKVSMSGKL
+424 GDGGEE
-435 TVKFVGLDSADFPAG
+435 
-450 YKVSGAEGNEFFKG
+450 AE
-464 NISPLTKD
+464 
-472 ETAMTYTYS
+472 
-481 TTIEAVPGK
+481 
-490 EYTLSFAQTGFAVDG
+490 
-505 YSCDAKETA
+505 
-514 EVKATADKEAGLEA
+514 
-528 TITIN
+528 
-533 YTKNANVRVPAR
+533 VPAR
-545 VIVEFVGLDS
+545 VIVEFVGLDP

-588 HRCRTYDTTVEA
+588 LRCRTYNTTVKA

-611 QSDFN
+611 QSGFDI
-616 VPGYNCDAQAE
+616 PGYNCDAQAE

-661 GMSVRIYFKG
+661 EMSVRIYFKG
-671 IDSLPTGFN
+671 IDSLPVGFN
-680 YTLTGAAANPAAP
+680 YTLTGADTNPVSS
-693 FIGGP
+693 FKGP
-698 LTLRSGMDN
+698 LTLKSGVN
-707 GVPYLQFDGG
+707 SGIPYLQFDGG

-733 ANYDIDGYSCA
+733 ANYNIDGYSCA

-775 GAGDP
+775 GLGEP

-878 YLTEVTY
+878 YLTEVTF

>member
-34 GTQDQQIVNENG
+34 GTQDQQIVNEDG

-104 VTTYKTTKYVK
+104 VTTYKITKYVK

-181 SGGVSITLRIT
+181 SGGVGTTLRIT
-192 GGVPLPVEELETK
+192 GGVPLPVEELETR

-246 FKEWNTAANGS
+246 FKGWNTAANGS

-291 TPDLGKLGITKTA
+291 TPDLGKLGIKKTA
-304 SVSTVKPGDNFSY
+304 SVSAVKPGDNFSY

-397 ITHIVAGMNEYGEDS
+397 IAHIVAGMNEYGEDQLS
-412 LPSATANVEIKS
+412 SATANVEIKS
-424 GDEKVSMSGKL
+424 GDGGEE
-435 TVKFVGLDSADFPAG
+435 
-450 YKVSGAEGNEFFKG
+450 AE
-464 NISPLTKD
+464 
-472 ETAMTYTYS
+472 
-481 TTIEAVPGK
+481 
-490 EYTLSFAQTGFAVDG
+490 
-505 YSCDAKETA
+505 
-514 EVKATADKEAGLEA
+514 
-528 TITIN
+528 
-533 YTKNANVRVPAR
+533 VPAR
-545 VIVEFVGLDS
+545 VIVEFVGLDP

-575 GAIALGGEEAAAG
+575 GAIALGDEEAAAG
-588 HRCRTYDTTVEA
+588 LRCRTYNTTVKA

-611 QSDFN
+611 QSGFN

-652 TRQHLITYP
+652 TKQHLITYP
-661 GMSVRIYFKG
+661 EMSVRIYFKG

-733 ANYDIDGYSCA
+733 ANYNIDGYTCV

>member
-12 VLLMVTMVVGIL
+12 VLLMVTMVVGML

-34 GTQDQQIVNENG
+34 GTQDQQLVNEDG
-46 DGTGTGGDP
+46 DGTGTGGEP

-104 VTTYKTTKYVK
+104 VTTYKITKYVK

-181 SGGVSITLRIT
+181 SGGVGTTLRIT

-205 LVYDANGGVNPPAAE
+205 IVYDANGGVNPPAAE

-246 FKEWNTAANGS
+246 FKGWNTAANGS
-257 GTSYSKDDTAVVEA
+257 GTSYSKDDTAVVDA

-397 ITHIVAGMNEYGEDS
+397 IAHIVAGMNEYGEDQLS
-412 LPSATANVEIKS
+412 SATADVEIKS
-424 GDEKVSMSGKL
+424 GDGGEE
-435 TVKFVGLDSADFPAG
+435 
-450 YKVSGAEGNEFFKG
+450 AE
-464 NISPLTKD
+464 
-472 ETAMTYTYS
+472 
-481 TTIEAVPGK
+481 
-490 EYTLSFAQTGFAVDG
+490 
-505 YSCDAKETA
+505 
-514 EVKATADKEAGLEA
+514 
-528 TITIN
+528 
-533 YTKNANVRVPAR
+533 VPAR

-575 GAIALGGEEAAAG
+575 GAIALGDEEAAAG
-588 HRCRTYDTTVEA
+588 LRCRTYNTTVKA

-611 QSDFN
+611 QSGFDI
-616 VPGYNCDAQAE
+616 PGYNCDAQAE

-661 GMSVRIYFKG
+661 EMSVRIYFKG

-733 ANYDIDGYSCA
+733 ANYNIDGYSCA

-775 GAGDP
+775 GSGEP

-856 ELTLRARI
+856 ELTLRAKI

>member
-24 PGAAFAEEPG
+24 PGAAFAEESG

-55 GQGPDSPDSEES
+55 GQDPDSPDSGES
-67 LSVSSVGASRAYNS
+67 LSVSSVGASSS

-104 VTTYKTTKYVK
+104 VTTHKITKYVK

-161 TNKDMSGATGNIT
+161 TNMDMSSATGNIT

-181 SGGVSITLRIT
+181 SGGVGTTLRIS

-205 LVYDANGGVNPPAAE
+205 IVYDANGGVNPPAAE
-220 AKQVEKGK
+220 SKQVEKGK

-246 FKEWNTAANGS
+246 FKGWNTAANGS

-344 VDSTVPAGVTFTGTT
+344 VDATIPAGVTFTGTT

-397 ITHIVAGMNEYGEDS
+397 IAHIVAGMSEYGEDQLS
-412 LPSATANVEIKS
+412 SATAKVEIKS
-424 GDEKVSMSGKL
+424 GD
-435 TVKFVGLDSADFPAG
+435 
-450 YKVSGAEGNEFFKG
+450 GAE
-464 NISPLTKD
+464 
-472 ETAMTYTYS
+472 
-481 TTIEAVPGK
+481 EA
-490 EYTLSFAQTGFAVDG
+490 E
-505 YSCDAKETA
+505 
-514 EVKATADKEAGLEA
+514 
-528 TITIN
+528 
-533 YTKNANVRVPAR
+533 VPAR
-545 VIVEFVGLDS
+545 VIVEFVGLDP

-575 GAIALGGEEAAAG
+575 GAINLGGEEAAAG
-588 HRCRTYDTTVEA
+588 LRCRTYNTTVKA

-611 QSDFN
+611 QSGFN
-616 VPGYNCDAQAE
+616 IPGYNCDAQAE

-671 IDSLPTGFN
+671 IDSLPEGFA
-680 YTLTGAAANPAAP
+680 YTLTGADTNPVSS
-693 FIGGP
+693 FKGP
-698 LTLRSGMDN
+698 LTLKSGMDN

-733 ANYDIDGYSCA
+733 ANYNIDGYTCA

-755 MATDIVNPVLFV
+755 MATDIVNPILFV

-775 GAGDP
+775 GAGEP

-846 ISKLANGNSA
+846 ISKLANGKSA

>member
-67 LSVSSVGASRAYNS
+67 LSVSSVGASRAYSS

-104 VTTYKTTKYVK
+104 VTTYKITKYVK

-174 FGVSFNT
+174 FGVFFNT
-181 SGGVSITLRIT
+181 SGGVGTTLRIT
-192 GGVPLPVEELETK
+192 GGVPLPVEELETR

-240 TNGDLI
+240 TNGELI
-246 FKEWNTAANGS
+246 FKGWNTAANGS

-377 TVNVTV
+377 TVNVAV

-397 ITHIVAGMNEYGEDS
+397 IAHIVAGMSEYGEDQ
-412 LPSATANVEIKS
+412 LPGDTADVEIKS
-424 GDEKVSMSGKL
+424 GDGV
-435 TVKFVGLDSADFPAG
+435 
-450 YKVSGAEGNEFFKG
+450 
-464 NISPLTKD
+464 D
-472 ETAMTYTYS
+472 ET
-481 TTIEAVPGK
+481 E
-490 EYTLSFAQTGFAVDG
+490 
-505 YSCDAKETA
+505 
-514 EVKATADKEAGLEA
+514 
-528 TITIN
+528 
-533 YTKNANVRVPAR
+533 VPAR
-545 VIVEFVGLDS
+545 VIVEFVGLDP

-575 GAIALGGEEAAAG
+575 GAIALGDEEAAAG
-588 HRCRTYDTTVEA
+588 LRCRTYNTTVKA
-600 VLGQSYTLKFS
+600 VLGQPYTLKFS
-611 QSDFN
+611 QSGFN

-652 TRQHLITYP
+652 TRQNLITYP
-661 GMSVRIYFKG
+661 EMSVRIYFKG

-733 ANYDIDGYSCA
+733 ANYNIDGYSCA
-744 LGVTEFKFTPE
+744 LGMTEFKFTPE

-775 GAGDP
+775 GSGDP

-846 ISKLANGNSA
+846 ISKLANGKSA

-906 GAPQTGDDSDLGLW
+906 GAPQTGDESDLGLW
-920 LSVMTVSIALAG
+920 LAVMTASLALAG

-938 KKRRSN
+938 KKRRSS

>member
-12 VLLMVTMVVGIL
+12 VLLMVTMVAGIL

-34 GTQDQQIVNENG
+34 GTQDQQLVNEDG

-104 VTTYKTTKYVK
+104 ETTYKITKYVK

-161 TNKDMSGATGNIT
+161 TNKDMSNASGYVT
-174 FGVSFNT
+174 FGLSFSTQGGT
-181 SGGVSITLRIT
+181 STYLHIT
-192 GGVPLPVEELETK
+192 GGAALPVEKLETK
-205 LVYDANGGVNPPAAE
+205 IVYDANDGVNPPAAE

-228 TGSFTVKGQENM
+228 TGSFTVKDKENM
-240 TNGDLI
+240 TNGELI
-246 FKEWNTAANGS
+246 FKGWNTAANGS
-257 GTSYSKDDTAVVEA
+257 GTSYSKGDTAVVEA

-291 TPDLGKLGITKTA
+291 TPDLGKLGIAKTA
-304 SVSTVKPGDNFSY
+304 SVSAVKPGDNFSY

-344 VDSTVPAGVTFTGTT
+344 VDATVPAGVTFTGTT
-359 DAPAWTIDSIKNG
+359 DAPAWTIDSIRNG
-372 DTVTL
+372 GTVTL
-377 TVNVTV
+377 TVNVAV

-397 ITHIVAGMNEYGEDS
+397 ITAVGQQEYGEDS
-412 LPSATANVEIKS
+412 LTSATANVEIKS
-424 GDEKVSMSGKL
+424 GDGGEE
-435 TVKFVGLDSADFPAG
+435 
-450 YKVSGAEGNEFFKG
+450 AE
-464 NISPLTKD
+464 
-472 ETAMTYTYS
+472 
-481 TTIEAVPGK
+481 
-490 EYTLSFAQTGFAVDG
+490 
-505 YSCDAKETA
+505 
-514 EVKATADKEAGLEA
+514 
-528 TITIN
+528 
-533 YTKNANVRVPAR
+533 VPAR
-545 VIVEFVGLDS
+545 VIVEFVGLDP
-555 ADPLPAAYAL
+555 ADPLPSGYAL

-575 GAIALGGEEAAAG
+575 GAIALGDEEAAAG
-588 HRCRTYDTTVEA
+588 LRCRTYNTTVKA
-600 VLGQSYTLKFS
+600 VLGQPYTLKFS
-611 QSDFN
+611 QSGFN

-661 GMSVRIYFKG
+661 EMSVRIYFKG

-698 LTLRSGMDN
+698 LTLRPGMDN
-707 GVPYLQFDGG
+707 GVPYLQLDGG

-733 ANYDIDGYSCA
+733 ANYNIDGYSCA

-775 GAGDP
+775 GSGDP

-846 ISKLANGNSA
+846 ISKLANGKSA

-920 LSVMTVSIALAG
+920 LAVMTASLALAG

-938 KKRRSN
+938 KKRRSS

>member
-12 VLLMVTMVVGIL
+12 VLLMVTMVAGIL

-34 GTQDQQIVNENG
+34 GTQDQQIVNEDEG
-46 DGTGTGGDP
+46 GTGTGGEP
-55 GQGPDSPDSEES
+55 GQDPDSPDSEES

-104 VTTYKTTKYVK
+104 VTTYKIAKYVK

-181 SGGVSITLRIT
+181 SGGVGTTLRIT
-192 GGVPLPVEELETK
+192 GGVPLPVEELETR

-220 AKQVEKGK
+220 SKKVEKGK

-246 FKEWNTAANGS
+246 FKGWNTAANGS

-304 SVSTVKPGDNFSY
+304 SVSAVKPGDNFSY

-344 VDSTVPAGVTFTGTT
+344 VDATIPAGVTFTGTT

-397 ITHIVAGMNEYGEDS
+397 IAHIVAGMNEYGEDQLS
-412 LPSATANVEIKS
+412 SATADVEIKS
-424 GDEKVSMSGKL
+424 GDGGEE
-435 TVKFVGLDSADFPAG
+435 
-450 YKVSGAEGNEFFKG
+450 AE
-464 NISPLTKD
+464 
-472 ETAMTYTYS
+472 
-481 TTIEAVPGK
+481 
-490 EYTLSFAQTGFAVDG
+490 
-505 YSCDAKETA
+505 
-514 EVKATADKEAGLEA
+514 
-528 TITIN
+528 
-533 YTKNANVRVPAR
+533 VPAR

-575 GAIALGGEEAAAG
+575 GAIALGDEEAAAG
-588 HRCRTYDTTVEA
+588 LRCRTYNTTVKA

-611 QSDFN
+611 QSGFN

-652 TRQHLITYP
+652 TKQHLITYP
-661 GMSVRIYFKG
+661 EMSVRIYFKG

-733 ANYDIDGYSCA
+733 ANYNIDGYTCV

>member
-67 LSVSSVGASRAYNS
+67 LSVSSVGASRAYSS

-104 VTTYKTTKYVK
+104 VTTYKITKYVK

-181 SGGVSITLRIT
+181 SGGVGTTLRIT

-205 LVYDANGGVNPPAAE
+205 IVYDANGGVNPPAAE

-246 FKEWNTAANGS
+246 FKGWNTAANGS

-397 ITHIVAGMNEYGEDS
+397 IAHIVAGMSEYGEDS
-412 LPSATANVEIKS
+412 LSSATANVEIKS
-424 GDEKVSMSGKL
+424 GDGGEE
-435 TVKFVGLDSADFPAG
+435 
-450 YKVSGAEGNEFFKG
+450 AE
-464 NISPLTKD
+464 
-472 ETAMTYTYS
+472 
-481 TTIEAVPGK
+481 
-490 EYTLSFAQTGFAVDG
+490 
-505 YSCDAKETA
+505 
-514 EVKATADKEAGLEA
+514 
-528 TITIN
+528 
-533 YTKNANVRVPAR
+533 VPAR
-545 VIVEFVGLDS
+545 VIVEFVGLDP

-588 HRCRTYDTTVEA
+588 LRCRTYNTTVKA

-611 QSDFN
+611 QSGFN

-661 GMSVRIYFKG
+661 EMSVRIYFKG
-671 IDSLPTGFN
+671 IDSLPEGFN

-733 ANYDIDGYSCA
+733 ANYNIDGYTCA

-775 GAGDP
+775 GSGEP

>member
-12 VLLMVTMVVGIL
+12 VLLMVTMVAGIL

-34 GTQDQQIVNENG
+34 GTQDQQIVNENE
-46 DGTGTGGDP
+46 DGTDTGGDP
-55 GQGPDSPDSEES
+55 EQGTPPADGDDGDRGSDSPV
-67 LSVSSVGASRAYNS
+67 LTGSRP
-81 VPINLTVS
+81 VTITVRVFS
-89 SYGAPFINGSTGEHT
+89 PSTGA
-104 VTTYKTTKYVK
+104 VT
-115 RSDVGSDNA
+115 VGSDTAGAGKPGQIQSADYKIPPLTNFVDSSKFGSVTKVVGSWYFPSGDQQPGA
-124 SGSATG
+124 TVQWSTNSSTGTMTYWVDWYNPDGGGSTSNLWNFTLKYDANGGSGAPAEQTWGTNEKYTKSHTFDIPNTTPTREDYTFMGWSDTKDGSATRQPG
-130 RFVGSNETGW
+130 GTCLVSQTVTGYNGGSVTK
-140 TLYVDLV
+140 TLYAVW
-147 VGNYTETLTTNARI
+147 EE
-161 TNKDMSGATGNIT
+161 
-174 FGVSFNT
+174 NT
-181 SGGVSITLRIT
+181 PPQPD
-192 GGVPLPVEELETK
+192 VPLPVEKLETK
-205 LVYDANGGVNPPAAE
+205 IVYDANDGVNPPAAE
-220 AKQVEKGK
+220 SKQVEKGK

-246 FKEWNTAANGS
+246 FKGWNTAANGS
-257 GTSYSKDDTAVVEA
+257 GTSYSKGDTAVVEA

-344 VDSTVPAGVTFTGTT
+344 VDSTIPAGVTFIGTT

-372 DTVTL
+372 GTVTI
-377 TVNVTV
+377 TVNVAV
-383 AENAVPGEVTNTAK
+383 AEDAVPGKVTNTAM
-397 ITHIVAGMNEYGEDS
+397 ITHIVAGMSEYGEDQ
-412 LPSATANVEIKS
+412 LPGDTADVEIKS
-424 GDEKVSMSGKL
+424 GDGGEE
-435 TVKFVGLDSADFPAG
+435 
-450 YKVSGAEGNEFFKG
+450 AE
-464 NISPLTKD
+464 
-472 ETAMTYTYS
+472 
-481 TTIEAVPGK
+481 
-490 EYTLSFAQTGFAVDG
+490 
-505 YSCDAKETA
+505 
-514 EVKATADKEAGLEA
+514 
-528 TITIN
+528 
-533 YTKNANVRVPAR
+533 VPAR
-545 VIVEFVGLDS
+545 VIVEFVGLDP

-575 GAIALGGEEAAAG
+575 GAIALGDEEAAAG
-588 HRCRTYDTTVEA
+588 LRCRTYNTTVKA
-600 VLGQSYTLKFS
+600 DLGKPYTLKFS
-611 QSDFN
+611 QSGFN

-661 GMSVRIYFKG
+661 EMSVRIYFKG

-698 LTLRSGMDN
+698 LTLRPGMDN
-707 GVPYLQFDGG
+707 GVPYLQLDGG
-717 ETTLESGREY
+717 ETTLESGKEY

-733 ANYDIDGYSCA
+733 ANYNIDGYSCA

-775 GAGDP
+775 GSGDP

-846 ISKLANGNSA
+846 ISKLANGKSA

-920 LSVMTVSIALAG
+920 LSVMTASLALAG

-938 KKRRSN
+938 KKRRSS

>member
-12 VLLMVTMVVGIL
+12 VLLMVTMVAGML

-34 GTQDQQIVNENG
+34 GTQDQQLVNEDG
-46 DGTGTGGDP
+46 DGTGTGGEP

-104 VTTYKTTKYVK
+104 VTTYKIAKYVK

-181 SGGVSITLRIT
+181 SGGVGTTLRIT
-192 GGVPLPVEELETK
+192 GGVPLPVEELETR

-246 FKEWNTAANGS
+246 FKGWNTVANGS

-304 SVSTVKPGDNFSY
+304 SVSAVKPGDNFSY

-344 VDSTVPAGVTFTGTT
+344 VDATVPAGVTFTGTT

-383 AENAVPGEVTNTAK
+383 AENAVPGKVTNTAK
-397 ITHIVAGMNEYGEDS
+397 IAHIVAGMSEYGEDQLS
-412 LPSATANVEIKS
+412 GATADVEIKS
-424 GDEKVSMSGKL
+424 GDGGEE
-435 TVKFVGLDSADFPAG
+435 
-450 YKVSGAEGNEFFKG
+450 AE
-464 NISPLTKD
+464 
-472 ETAMTYTYS
+472 
-481 TTIEAVPGK
+481 
-490 EYTLSFAQTGFAVDG
+490 
-505 YSCDAKETA
+505 
-514 EVKATADKEAGLEA
+514 
-528 TITIN
+528 
-533 YTKNANVRVPAR
+533 VPAR
-545 VIVEFVGLDS
+545 VIVEFVGLDP

-588 HRCRTYDTTVEA
+588 LRCRTYNTTVKA

-611 QSDFN
+611 QSGFN
-616 VPGYNCDAQAE
+616 IPGYNCDAQAE

-671 IDSLPTGFN
+671 IDSLPEGFA
-680 YTLTGAAANPAAP
+680 YTLTGADTNPVSS
-693 FIGGP
+693 FKGP
-698 LTLRSGMDN
+698 LTLKSGMDN

-717 ETTLESGREY
+717 ETKLEVGKEY

-733 ANYDIDGYSCA
+733 ANYNIDGYTCA

-920 LSVMTVSIALAG
+920 LSVMTVSLALAG

-938 KKRRSN
+938 KKRRSS

>member
-12 VLLMVTMVVGIL
+12 VLLMVTMVVGML

-34 GTQDQQIVNENG
+34 GTQDQQIVNENE

-55 GQGPDSPDSEES
+55 GQGPDSPDSGES
-67 LSVSSVGASRAYNS
+67 LSLESVSASRAYSS

-104 VTTYKTTKYVK
+104 VTTYKIAKYVK

-181 SGGVSITLRIT
+181 SGGVGTTLRIT
-192 GGVPLPVEELETK
+192 GGVPLPVEKLETK
-205 LVYDANGGVNPPAAE
+205 IVYDANGGVNPPAAE

-246 FKEWNTAANGS
+246 FKGWNTAANGS

-291 TPDLGKLGITKTA
+291 TPDLGKLGIKKTA
-304 SVSTVKPGDNFSY
+304 SVSTVKPGDKFSY

-344 VDSTVPAGVTFTGTT
+344 VDATIPAGVAFTGTT

-397 ITHIVAGMNEYGEDS
+397 IAHIVAGTSEYGEDQLS
-412 LPSATANVEIKS
+412 SATADVEIKS
-424 GDEKVSMSGKL
+424 GDGGEE
-435 TVKFVGLDSADFPAG
+435 
-450 YKVSGAEGNEFFKG
+450 AE
-464 NISPLTKD
+464 
-472 ETAMTYTYS
+472 
-481 TTIEAVPGK
+481 
-490 EYTLSFAQTGFAVDG
+490 
-505 YSCDAKETA
+505 
-514 EVKATADKEAGLEA
+514 
-528 TITIN
+528 
-533 YTKNANVRVPAR
+533 VPAR

-588 HRCRTYDTTVEA
+588 LRCRTENTTVKA

-611 QSDFN
+611 QSGFN
-616 VPGYNCDAQAE
+616 IPGYNCDAQAE

-661 GMSVRIYFKG
+661 EMSVRIYFKG

-906 GAPQTGDDSDLGLW
+906 GAPQTGDDSNLGLW
-920 LSVMTVSIALAG
+920 LSVMTASLALAG

>member
-46 DGTGTGGDP
+46 DGTGTGGDS

-104 VTTYKTTKYVK
+104 VTTYKIAKYVK

-181 SGGVSITLRIT
+181 SGGVGTTLRIT

-205 LVYDANGGVNPPAAE
+205 IVYDANGGVNPPAAE
-220 AKQVEKGK
+220 SKQVEKGK

-246 FKEWNTAANGS
+246 FKGWNTAANGS

-291 TPDLGKLGITKTA
+291 TPDLGKLGIAKTA
-304 SVSTVKPGDNFSY
+304 SVSAVKPGDNFSY

-344 VDSTVPAGVTFTGTT
+344 VDSTVPAGVTFTGTA

-383 AENAVPGEVTNTAK
+383 AENAVPGKVTNTAK
-397 ITHIVAGMNEYGEDS
+397 ITHIVAGMSEYGEDQLS
-412 LPSATANVEIKS
+412 GATADVEIKS
-424 GDEKVSMSGKL
+424 GDGGEE
-435 TVKFVGLDSADFPAG
+435 
-450 YKVSGAEGNEFFKG
+450 AE
-464 NISPLTKD
+464 
-472 ETAMTYTYS
+472 
-481 TTIEAVPGK
+481 
-490 EYTLSFAQTGFAVDG
+490 
-505 YSCDAKETA
+505 
-514 EVKATADKEAGLEA
+514 
-528 TITIN
+528 
-533 YTKNANVRVPAR
+533 VPAR
-545 VIVEFVGLDS
+545 VIVEFVGLDP

-588 HRCRTYDTTVEA
+588 LRCRTYNTTVKA

-611 QSDFN
+611 QSGFN

-661 GMSVRIYFKG
+661 EMSVRIYFKG
-671 IDSLPTGFN
+671 IDSLPVGFN

-733 ANYDIDGYSCA
+733 ANYNIDGYSCA

-775 GAGDP
+775 GSGEP

-856 ELTLRARI
+856 ELTLRAKI

-878 YLTEVTY
+878 YLTEVTF